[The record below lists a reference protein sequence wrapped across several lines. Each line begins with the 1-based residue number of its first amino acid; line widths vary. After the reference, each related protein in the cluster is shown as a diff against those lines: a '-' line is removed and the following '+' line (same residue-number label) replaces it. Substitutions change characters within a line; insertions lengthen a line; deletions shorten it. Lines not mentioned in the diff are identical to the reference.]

1 MELIF
6 MYVLMK
12 ESGIIFVCFLHVD
25 IQLFQHHLL
34 KKTILSPTEMTL
46 LLKKSRGF
54 NFSTALPP
62 SVTRPASDSFILM
75 NYIFFLN
82 HTMFFHSP
90 VLSCTLPVR
99 LEYTSSYLHAKLFSL
114 KPAQMEPT
122 LSSFFGFASN
132 PLFSPFKC
140 FTFLSNVL
148 LSTLYHYL
156 VIDYF
161 SAFVLNSHFL
171 SPSAWHRAQHIVDTI
186 DVNLLN

>member
-1 MELIF
+1 MWISNCSSITCW
-6 MYVLMK
+6 K
-12 ESGIIFVCFLHVD
+12 K
-25 IQLFQHHLL
+25 LFFPPRNWHCCW
-34 KKTILSPTEMTL
+34 KRA
-46 LLKKSRGF
+46 RGL

-122 LSSFFGFASN
+122 LSSFFGFVSN

-186 DVNLLN
+186 DVNLLNWINENGLGQEL